1 MNFEVVHASF
11 GYKKEPDILKDIHF
25 QIGKGE
31 ILSILGSNGVGKTTL
46 LKCTLGF
53 LPWRSGETRIDGK
66 KWSEWKNQDI
76 WKRIGYVPQA
86 KRAAFSYTTE
96 EMVLLGRNAHLGI
109 LSQPSKKDEEH
120 AKECLEMV
128 GMSRLIGKLCNE
140 ISGGELQMVLIAR
153 ALATDPE
160 LLILDEPESNLDF
173 KNQLIVIHTIRDL
186 CKERG
191 ISSIVNTHYPEHAL
205 AISHKAL
212 ILNRDGTNAF
222 GPASDIINEERLG
235 KAFDVDVRI
244 RSFHVAEQ
252 KHTCVLP
259 IDILRSDRKASG
271 ERELRIHTGG
281 ETDDPLMDI
290 KIKKIQNHKK
300 KELEKGAV

>member
-1 MNFEVVHASF
+1 MNFEVKNASF
-11 GYKKEPDILKDIHF
+11 GYRKEPDILKDIHF

-53 LPWRSGETRIDGK
+53 LPWRSGQTLIDGK
-66 KWSEWKNQDI
+66 PWGEWKNQEI

-86 KRAAFSYTTE
+86 KRSAFSYTAE
-96 EMVLLGRNAHLGI
+96 EMVLLGRNAHLGL
-109 LSQPSKKDEEH
+109 LSQPSKKDYEH
-120 AKECLEMV
+120 AKDCLEMV

-205 AISHKAL
+205 AISNKAM

-222 GPASDIINEERLG
+222 GPADEIINEERLA

-244 RSFHVAEQ
+244 RSFKVAEHL
-252 KHTCVLP
+252 HTCVLP
-259 IDILRSDRKASG
+259 IDIVRKSTRETGDG
-271 ERELRIHTGG
+271 EIRIAPDDEEQESYRAGRKMRATAKHTVG
-281 ETDDPLMDI
+281 
-290 KIKKIQNHKK
+290 
-300 KELEKGAV
+300 KGVV